1 MILNYSPYVNGSN
14 AHRPDLFSNSTG
26 AVKGITVGK
35 NHNIAK
41 WAERSNVQPRIK
53 VGKDCPCK
61 KGGRRRRRTRKRKR
75 SRRRRQ
81 GGGGCGCD
89 KGGSRKRR
97 RNRRRRKRRTR
108 RQRGGGCGA
117 RKSKRRRR
125 TRRR

>member
-35 NHNIAK
+35 NHNIAN
-41 WAERSNVQPRIK
+41 WADRSNVQPRIK

-61 KGGRRRRRTRKRKR
+61 KGGRRRRRSRKRKR
-75 SRRRRQ
+75 SRGRRQ
-81 GGGGCGCD
+81 R
-89 KGGSRKRR
+89 GGSRKSR

-108 RQRGGGCGA
+108 RQRGGGEGCGCNKGGA
-117 RKSKRRRR
+117 RKRRRRR